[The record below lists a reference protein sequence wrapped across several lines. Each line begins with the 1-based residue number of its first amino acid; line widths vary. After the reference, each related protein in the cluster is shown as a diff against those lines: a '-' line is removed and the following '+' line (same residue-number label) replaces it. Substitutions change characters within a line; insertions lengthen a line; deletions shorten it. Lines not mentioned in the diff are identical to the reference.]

1 MAGDFLG
8 DFIGN
13 QNRAKLLRV
22 FAINQ
27 PQSFTLLQVAK
38 RCGVTT
44 KTAMEEI
51 KQLENASLIR
61 KGKQKELAW
70 SFNPGFKY
78 AAALS
83 KFVHEVTPMR
93 YDNVILA
100 IRRSGR
106 PTAVILSGCFMGDP
120 TRPTDIIIA
129 ADGLNQDKLEKV
141 VSGLESV
148 YGRELRYAAFSTPEF
163 RYRLTVE
170 DKLIRD
176 TLDYPHLVLLDK
188 TKML

>member
-1 MAGDFLG
+1 MASDFLG
-8 DFIGN
+8 EFIGN

-27 PQSFTLLQVAK
+27 PQSFTILQAAK
-38 RCGVTT
+38 RSGLST
-44 KTAMEEI
+44 KTALEEI
-51 KQLENASLIR
+51 RDLEKTGLVR

-70 SFNPGFKY
+70 TFNVNFKY
-78 AAALS
+78 AAAIS

-106 PTAVILSGCFMGDP
+106 PTAVILSGCFVGDP

-170 DKLIRD
+170 DRLIRD

-188 TKML
+188 TRML